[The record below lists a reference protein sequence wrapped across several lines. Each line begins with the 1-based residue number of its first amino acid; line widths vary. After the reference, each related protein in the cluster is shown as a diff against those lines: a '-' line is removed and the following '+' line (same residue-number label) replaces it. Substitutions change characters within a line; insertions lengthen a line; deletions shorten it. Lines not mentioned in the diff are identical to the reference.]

1 MGNKNKSIIFASTES
16 ATLPIEQRTRAGLL
30 FYMKTEYSKP
40 ALDIAAIIERLKAK
54 GLSII
59 DEKEALRKLG
69 IVSYFRIA
77 AYLRPM
83 EEDKETHRFKA
94 GSTLENAFALYEFDT
109 KLRQLIFAAI
119 QEIEIA
125 LRAKVIRHFSLAYGP
140 FWFLD
145 ARLSVNERLFAQ
157 NLSSIDRELER
168 SREEFIKA
176 HFKKYEKP
184 AFPPAWKTLELASLG
199 TVSKLY
205 YNFSDRKVKKS
216 IAREFNLPNH
226 KILES
231 WMRSIA
237 SLRNCCAHHARI
249 WNRNLSATPQM
260 TGKIRGS
267 WIKQTDIAPNRL
279 YAVLCCMAYWM
290 DSINGKKHFVD
301 DLKNLIAQYVMVDVR
316 AMGFPTDWEKEP
328 LWK

>member
-1 MGNKNKSIIFASTES
+1 ME
-16 ATLPIEQRTRAGLL
+16 
-30 FYMKTEYSKP
+30 TEYSKP
-40 ALDIAAIIERLKAK
+40 ALTIADIIGWLKTN

-83 EEDKETHRFKA
+83 EDDKDTHHFKL

-125 LRAKVIRHFSLAYGP
+125 LRAKVIQHFSLAYGP
-140 FWFLD
+140 FWFMD
-145 ARLSVNERLFAQ
+145 VNLSANERLFAQ
-157 NLSSIDRELER
+157 NLSAIDRELER
-168 SREEFIKA
+168 SREDFIKA
-176 HFKKYEKP
+176 HFKKYIRP

-199 TVSKLY
+199 TLSKLY
-205 YNFSDRKVKKS
+205 YNFSDKKVKKA

-226 KILES
+226 EILES

-249 WNRNLSATPQM
+249 WNRSLSATPQM

-267 WIKQTDIAPNRL
+267 WISHTDIDSNRL
-279 YAVLCCMAYWM
+279 YAVLCCTAYWM
-290 DSINGKKHFVD
+290 GSINGKSHFVSG
-301 DLKNLIAQYVMVDVR
+301 LKNLIAKYPMVDVA
-316 AMGFPTDWEKEP
+316 AMGFPASWENEP

>member
-1 MGNKNKSIIFASTES
+1 ME
-16 ATLPIEQRTRAGLL
+16 
-30 FYMKTEYSKP
+30 TEYSKP
-40 ALDIAAIIERLKAK
+40 ALTIADIIGRLKTN

-83 EEDKETHRFKA
+83 EDDKDTHHFKP

-125 LRAKVIRHFSLAYGP
+125 LRAKVIQHFSLTYGP
-140 FWFLD
+140 FWFMD
-145 ARLSVNERLFAQ
+145 VNLSANERLFAQ
-157 NLSSIDRELER
+157 NLSAIDRELER
-168 SREEFIKA
+168 SREDFIKA
-176 HFKKYEKP
+176 HFKKYIRP

-199 TVSKLY
+199 TLSKLY
-205 YNFSDRKVKKS
+205 YNFSDKKVKKA
-216 IAREFNLPNH
+216 IAREFILPNH
-226 KILES
+226 EILES
-231 WMRSIA
+231 WIRSIA
-237 SLRNCCAHHARI
+237 YLRNCSAHHARI
-249 WNRNLSATPQM
+249 WNRSLSATPQM

-267 WIKQTDIAPNRL
+267 WISHTDIDSNRL
-279 YAVLCCMAYWM
+279 YAVLCCTAYWM
-290 DSINGKKHFVD
+290 ESINGKSHFVSG
-301 DLKNLIAQYVMVDVR
+301 LKNLIAKYPMVDVA
-316 AMGFPTDWEKEP
+316 AMGFPASWENEP

>member
-1 MGNKNKSIIFASTES
+1 ME
-16 ATLPIEQRTRAGLL
+16 
-30 FYMKTEYSKP
+30 TEYSKP
-40 ALDIAAIIERLKAK
+40 ALTIADIIGRLKTN

-83 EEDKETHRFKA
+83 EDDKDTHHFKP

-125 LRAKVIRHFSLAYGP
+125 LRAKVIQHFSLTYGP
-140 FWFLD
+140 FWFMD
-145 ARLSVNERLFAQ
+145 VNLSANERLFAQ
-157 NLSSIDRELER
+157 NLSAIDRELER
-168 SREEFIKA
+168 TREDFIKA
-176 HFKKYEKP
+176 HFKKYIKP

-199 TVSKLY
+199 TLSKLY
-205 YNFSDRKVKKS
+205 YNFSDKKVKKA

-226 KILES
+226 EILES

-249 WNRNLSATPQM
+249 WNRSLSATPQI

-267 WIKQTDIAPNRL
+267 WISHTDIDSNRL
-279 YAVLCCMAYWM
+279 YAVLCCTAYWM
-290 DSINGKKHFVD
+290 ESINGKSHFVSGI
-301 DLKNLIAQYVMVDVR
+301 KSLIAQYPTVDVA
-316 AMGFPTDWEKEP
+316 AMGFPAGWENEP

>member
-1 MGNKNKSIIFASTES
+1 ME
-16 ATLPIEQRTRAGLL
+16 
-30 FYMKTEYSKP
+30 TEYSKP
-40 ALDIAAIIERLKAK
+40 ALNIAAIIDRLKAN
-54 GLSII
+54 GLGILN
-59 DEKEALRKLG
+59 EKEALRKLG

-83 EEDKETHRFKA
+83 EDDKETHHFKP

-125 LRAKVIRHFSLAYGP
+125 LRAKVIQHFSLTYGP
-140 FWFLD
+140 FWFMD
-145 ARLSVNERLFAQ
+145 VSLSANERLFAQ
-157 NLSSIDRELER
+157 NLAAIDRELER
-168 SREEFIKA
+168 SREDFIKA
-176 HFKKYEKP
+176 HFKKYIKP

-199 TVSKLY
+199 TLSKLY
-205 YNFSDRKVKKS
+205 YNFSDKKVKKN
-216 IAREFNLPNH
+216 IAREFNQPNH
-226 KILES
+226 EILES

-260 TGKIRGS
+260 TGRIRGN
-267 WIKQTDIAPNRL
+267 WIAHADIAPNRL
-279 YAVLCCMAYWM
+279 YAVLCCTAYWM
-290 DSINGKKHFVD
+290 DSINGKAHFVD
-301 DLKNLIAQYVMVDVR
+301 GLKILIAQCPMVDIR
-316 AMGFPTDWEKEP
+316 AMGFPSGWESEP

>member
-1 MGNKNKSIIFASTES
+1 M
-16 ATLPIEQRTRAGLL
+16 
-30 FYMKTEYSKP
+30 
-40 ALDIAAIIERLKAK
+40 
-54 GLSII
+54 
-59 DEKEALRKLG
+59 RKLG

-83 EEDKETHRFKA
+83 EDDKDTHHFKP
-94 GSTLENAFALYEFDT
+94 GSTLDNAFALYEFDT

-125 LRAKVIRHFSLAYGP
+125 LRAKVIQHFSLTYGP
-140 FWFLD
+140 FWFMD
-145 ARLSVNERLFAQ
+145 VNLSANERLFAQ
-157 NLSSIDRELER
+157 NLSAIDRELER
-168 SREEFIKA
+168 SREDFIKA
-176 HFKKYEKP
+176 HFKKYIRP

-199 TVSKLY
+199 TLSKLY
-205 YNFSDRKVKKS
+205 YNFSDKKVKKA

-226 KILES
+226 EILES

-249 WNRNLSATPQM
+249 WNRSLSATPQM

-267 WIKQTDIAPNRL
+267 WISHTDIDSNRL
-279 YAVLCCMAYWM
+279 YAVLCCTAYWM
-290 DSINGKKHFVD
+290 ESINGKSHFVSG
-301 DLKNLIAQYVMVDVR
+301 LKNLIAKYPMVDVA
-316 AMGFPTDWEKEP
+316 AMGFPASWENEP